1 MIPRTRHR
9 ATAPCG
15 RESGAM
21 RMGSENMQQT
31 IVKTTCL
38 FSTNKIFGA
47 NIRFSQKI
55 HNNLTIR
62 HLQSTRLFYSFK
74 FLIPHRETCLI
85 EGRKTPNRNTK
96 DARWRLDGL
105 AFATRL
111 GIFPETENDRG
122 GFHLKK
128 NLFSRP
134 ISPINA
140 TQLSHQRFGQWSI
153 IGNQASAYRCAWVA
167 YVAGT
172 FFAKEH
178 KRASSFGSYPFF

>member
-1 MIPRTRHR
+1 M
-9 ATAPCG
+9 
-15 RESGAM
+15 
-21 RMGSENMQQT
+21 
-31 IVKTTCL
+31 
-38 FSTNKIFGA
+38 
-47 NIRFSQKI
+47 RFSQKI
-55 HNNLTIR
+55 RNNLTIR
-62 HLQSTRLFYSFK
+62 YLQFTGLFCNFK
-74 FLIPHRETCLI
+74 YLIPHRETCLI

-122 GFHLKK
+122 GFHLRK
-128 NLFSRP
+128 NRFSGP

-140 TQLSHQRFGQWSI
+140 TQLSHQRFEQQGI
-153 IGNQASAYRCAWVA
+153 IVNPASAYRCTWVA

-172 FFAKEH
+172 FFAKED

>member
-1 MIPRTRHR
+1 M
-9 ATAPCG
+9 
-15 RESGAM
+15 
-21 RMGSENMQQT
+21 
-31 IVKTTCL
+31 
-38 FSTNKIFGA
+38 
-47 NIRFSQKI
+47 RFSQKI
-55 HNNLTIR
+55 RNNLTIR
-62 HLQSTRLFYSFK
+62 HLQSERPFCHFK
-74 FLIPHRETCLI
+74 FHIFHCETCLI

-111 GIFPETENDRG
+111 GIFPETKNDRG

-128 NLFSRP
+128 NWLSRP

-140 TQLSHQRFGQWSI
+140 TQLSHQRFEQWSI
-153 IGNQASAYRCAWVA
+153 IGNQASAYRCTWVA

-172 FFAKEH
+172 FFAKED

>member
-1 MIPRTRHR
+1 M
-9 ATAPCG
+9 
-15 RESGAM
+15 
-21 RMGSENMQQT
+21 
-31 IVKTTCL
+31 
-38 FSTNKIFGA
+38 
-47 NIRFSQKI
+47 RFSQKI
-55 HNNLTIR
+55 RNNLTFS
-62 HLQSTRLFYSFK
+62 HLQSTELFYSFK

-122 GFHLKK
+122 GFHLRK
-128 NLFSRP
+128 NRFSGP

-140 TQLSHQRFGQWSI
+140 TQLSHQRFEQWSI

>member
-1 MIPRTRHR
+1 M
-9 ATAPCG
+9 
-15 RESGAM
+15 
-21 RMGSENMQQT
+21 
-31 IVKTTCL
+31 
-38 FSTNKIFGA
+38 
-47 NIRFSQKI
+47 RFSQKI
-55 HNNLTIR
+55 RNNLTFS
-62 HLQSTRLFYSFK
+62 HLQSTGLFYCFK

-85 EGRKTPNRNTK
+85 EVRKTPNRNTK

-128 NLFSRP
+128 NRFSGP

-140 TQLSHQRFGQWSI
+140 TQLSHQRFEQWSI
-153 IGNQASAYRCAWVA
+153 IGNQASAYRCTWVA

-172 FFAKEH
+172 FFEKEH
-178 KRASSFGSYPFF
+178 KRTSSFGSYPYF

>member
-1 MIPRTRHR
+1 M
-9 ATAPCG
+9 
-15 RESGAM
+15 
-21 RMGSENMQQT
+21 
-31 IVKTTCL
+31 
-38 FSTNKIFGA
+38 
-47 NIRFSQKI
+47 RFSQKI
-55 HNNLTIR
+55 RNNLTFS
-62 HLQSTRLFYSFK
+62 HLQSTGLFYCFK

-122 GFHLKK
+122 GVHLRK
-128 NLFSRP
+128 NRFSGP

-140 TQLSHQRFGQWSI
+140 TQLSHQRFEQQGI
-153 IGNQASAYRCAWVA
+153 IGNQASAYRCTWVA

>member
-1 MIPRTRHR
+1 M
-9 ATAPCG
+9 
-15 RESGAM
+15 
-21 RMGSENMQQT
+21 
-31 IVKTTCL
+31 
-38 FSTNKIFGA
+38 
-47 NIRFSQKI
+47 RFSQKI
-55 HNNLTIR
+55 RNNLTFS
-62 HLQSTRLFYSFK
+62 HLQSTGLFYCFK

-128 NLFSRP
+128 NRFSGP

-140 TQLSHQRFGQWSI
+140 TQLSHQRFEQQGI
-153 IGNQASAYRCAWVA
+153 IGNQASAYRCTWVA

>member
-1 MIPRTRHR
+1 MIPRTRKR

-15 RESGAM
+15 MDSGAM

-31 IVKTTCL
+31 IVKTTRF

-47 NIRFSQKI
+47 NTRFSRKI
-55 HNNLTIR
+55 RNSLTIN
-62 HLQSTRLFYSFK
+62 HLQSERPFYHFK
-74 FLIPHRETCLI
+74 FHIFHCETCLI

-96 DARWRLDGL
+96 DARWRLDSL

-111 GIFPETENDRG
+111 GIFRETENDHG

-128 NLFSRP
+128 NRFSGP
-134 ISPINA
+134 ISPRNA
-140 TQLSHQRFGQWSI
+140 TQLSHQRFEQQGI
-153 IGNQASAYRCAWVA
+153 IGNRASAYRCAWVA

-172 FFAKEH
+172 FFEKRH
-178 KRASSFGSYPFF
+178 KRA

>member
-1 MIPRTRHR
+1 M
-9 ATAPCG
+9 
-15 RESGAM
+15 
-21 RMGSENMQQT
+21 
-31 IVKTTCL
+31 
-38 FSTNKIFGA
+38 
-47 NIRFSQKI
+47 RFSQKFR
-55 HNNLTIR
+55 NNLTIR
-62 HLQSTRLFYSFK
+62 HLQSTELFYSFK

-111 GIFPETENDRG
+111 GIFPETKNDRG

-128 NLFSRP
+128 NWLSRP

-140 TQLSHQRFGQWSI
+140 TQLSHQRFEQQGI
-153 IGNQASAYRCAWVA
+153 IVNQASAYRCTWVA

>member
-1 MIPRTRHR
+1 
-9 ATAPCG
+9 
-15 RESGAM
+15 M

-31 IVKTTCL
+31 IVKTTRF

-47 NIRFSQKI
+47 NTRFSQKTR
-55 HNNLTIR
+55 NTLTISN
-62 HLQSTRLFYSFK
+62 LQSELPFCHFK
-74 FLIPHRETCLI
+74 FQIFHCETCLI

-96 DARWRLDGL
+96 DARWRLDSL

-111 GIFPETENDRG
+111 GIFRETENDHG

-128 NLFSRP
+128 NRFSGP

-140 TQLSHQRFGQWSI
+140 TQLSHQRFEQQGI
-153 IGNQASAYRCAWVA
+153 IGNLVSAYRCAWVA

-172 FFAKEH
+172 FFAKEQ
-178 KRASSFGSYPFF
+178 KKGFIIWRISIFLISSQSNPVRYGR

>member
-1 MIPRTRHR
+1 
-9 ATAPCG
+9 
-15 RESGAM
+15 M
-21 RMGSENMQQT
+21 RMGSENMQQA
-31 IVKTTCL
+31 IVKTTCF
-38 FSTNKIFGA
+38 FSTNKWFGA
-47 NIRFSQKI
+47 NMRFSQKI
-55 HNNLTIR
+55 RNNLTIR
-62 HLQSTRLFYSFK
+62 YLQFTGLFCNFK
-74 FLIPHRETCLI
+74 YLIPHRETCLI

-96 DARWRLDGL
+96 DVRWRLDGL

-128 NLFSRP
+128 NRFSGP

-153 IGNQASAYRCAWVA
+153 IGNQASAYRCTWVA

-172 FFAKEH
+172 FFAEEH